1 MEFHGQV
8 SFNFPPFCQDRLVTN
23 AWKPD
28 VQYVYGRCFVHA
40 LSLSQGGAE
49 DRVDFVLVEY
59 IMALALHRRGIVKA
73 IMPVILNEQDDGT
86 HTDRCVA
93 S

>member
-1 MEFHGQV
+1 M
-8 SFNFPPFCQDRLVTN
+8 
-23 AWKPD
+23 
-28 VQYVYGRCFVHA
+28 HA

-59 IMALALHRRGIVKA
+59 IMALTLHRRGIVKA

-93 S
+93 SQRRENQPKTTLPLHCTALLISSGSA

>member
-1 MEFHGQV
+1 MHG
-8 SFNFPPFCQDRLVTN
+8 NLT
-23 AWKPD
+23 
-28 VQYVYGRCFVHA
+28 YVYRRCFVLA
-40 LSLSQGGAE
+40 LSQGGAE

-59 IMALALHRRGIVKA
+59 IMALTLHRLGIVKA